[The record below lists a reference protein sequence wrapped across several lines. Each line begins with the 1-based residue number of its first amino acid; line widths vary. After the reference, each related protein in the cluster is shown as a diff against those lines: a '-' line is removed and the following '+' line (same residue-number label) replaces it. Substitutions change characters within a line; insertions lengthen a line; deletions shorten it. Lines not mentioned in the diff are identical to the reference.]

1 MDERVSTEAIDPVT
15 VEIMTGKLL
24 ATVDEMGI
32 IMAKTSMSPIVYE
45 VLDFACGICTPAGD
59 LVAQSNG
66 ITLFTGTF
74 ATQVRALAQRFEDD
88 MAPGDMFVTNDPFS
102 GGTHPNDV
110 AVMRPIFHNG
120 RLLAHA
126 ITVAHWLDIG
136 GAVPGSLPVNAT
148 SLYEEGLRL
157 PGVRVARN
165 DELIDDIVRIIQ
177 ENVRMPDLA
186 MGDLRAQIATVR
198 IAERNLIEMA
208 EKYGPQTVASVFEEI
223 NLRSEKESR
232 QVIAGLPDGVYVA
245 EDVIDGDGV
254 SADPIPVRIAIT
266 IAGDRLTADYTGCAP
281 TVAGPVNC
289 SRGALESAVKT
300 VFKALVNPQAPSN
313 EGWFKPLSIT
323 VPDDT
328 VFSARKPAPTG
339 WYYEGSVHASEL
351 FWRAIAPLRPD
362 RFSAGSYTSLTVLYL
377 TGKTDD
383 GELFVHIE
391 PQHGGWGATTHSDG
405 ANALIALTDGDT
417 YNHSIELLESKFPIL
432 VRQYAFNTDGGVG
445 AGRQRGGFGLVREYE
460 VLSDEASVYCGISRN
475 TTPPWGIDG
484 GQDGSCNFV
493 EVQERGETEARRLH
507 HHPSWPVSRG
517 DRVRVISGGGGGWG
531 APSERKNEDVL
542 NDIADGLIS
551 PRQASEIY
559 GVSINTGERP
569 SE

>member
-1 MDERVSTEAIDPVT
+1 MDERVPVETVDPVT
-15 VEIMTGKLL
+15 VEILTGKLL

-45 VLDFACGICTPAGD
+45 VLDFACGICTPSGD

-74 ATQVRALAQRFEDD
+74 ATQVRALAERFADD
-88 MAPGDMFVTNDPFS
+88 MAPGDMFATNDPFS

-110 AVMRPIFHNG
+110 AIMRPIFHG
-120 RLLAHA
+120 DRLLGFA

-136 GAVPGSLPVNAT
+136 GAVPGSLPVDAT
-148 SLYEEGLRL
+148 SLYQEGLRL

-165 DELIDDIVRIIQ
+165 DKLIDDIVRIIQ

-186 MGDLRAQIATVR
+186 MGDLRAQVATVR
-198 IAERNLIEMA
+198 VAERNLLEMA
-208 EKYGPQTVASVFEEI
+208 DKYGAQTVAAVFDEI
-223 NLRSEKESR
+223 NIRSEQESR
-232 QVIAGLPDGVYVA
+232 QVIAELPDGVYVA

-254 SADPIPVRIAIT
+254 TDAPIPIRIT
-266 IAGDRLTADYTGCAP
+266 ITIDGDQLTADYTGCAP
-281 TVAGPVNC
+281 TVAGPINC
-289 SRGALESAVKT
+289 ARGALESSVKT

-313 EGWFKPLSIT
+313 EGWFKPLTIV
-323 VPDDT
+323 VPDGT
-328 VFSARKPAPTG
+328 VFSAEKPAPTG

-351 FWRAIAPLRPD
+351 FWRAIAHLRPD

-377 TGKTDD
+377 TGKTED
-383 GELFVHIE
+383 GDLFVHIE
-391 PQHGGWGATTHSDG
+391 PQHGGWGATTESDG

-432 VRQYAFNTDGGVG
+432 VHQYAFNTDGGAG
-445 AGRQRGGFGLVREYE
+445 AGRHRGGFGLVREYE
-460 VLSDEASVYCGISRN
+460 VLSDEASIYCGISRN

-484 GQDGSCNFV
+484 GQPGSCNFV
-493 EVQERGETEARRLH
+493 EVQMQGNAEAQRLH
-507 HHPSWPVSRG
+507 HHPDWPVSRG

-531 APSERKNEDVL
+531 APSDRPIEDIRSDV
-542 NDIADGLIS
+542 ADGLIS
-551 PRQASEIY
+551 REEASEVY
-559 GVSINTGERP
+559 GKPIGAGED
-569 SE
+569 